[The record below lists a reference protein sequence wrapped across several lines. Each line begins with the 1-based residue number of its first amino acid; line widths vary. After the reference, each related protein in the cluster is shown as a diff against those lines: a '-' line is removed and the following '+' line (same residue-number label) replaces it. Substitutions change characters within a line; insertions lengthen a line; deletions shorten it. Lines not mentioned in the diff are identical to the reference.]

1 MYMIF
6 DVRTPEEFSTGH
18 LPGAINIPAN
28 HLGSSELCGAQPQQS
43 ITLYCPDEKLAS
55 VALSIL
61 KGRGYEDVLISEE
74 LAPSSIPPE
83 PIAPLE
89 IHAYKH

>member
-1 MYMIF
+1 MIF
-6 DVRTPEEFSTGH
+6 DIRTTEEFSTGH

-28 HLGSSELCGAQPQQS
+28 HLGSSELCGAKTFQE

-61 KGRGYEDVLISEE
+61 KGRGFDNVIISNE
-74 LAPSSIPPE
+74 LAPSSL
-83 PIAPLE
+83 PIEEVAPVQIYE
-89 IHAYKH
+89 YKH

>member
-1 MYMIF
+1 MLLL

-18 LPGAINIPAN
+18 LKGAINIPAN
-28 HLGSSELCGAQPQQS
+28 HLGSSELCGARPPQA
-43 ITLYCPDEKLAS
+43 ITLYCPDEKLAV

-61 KGRGYEDVLISEE
+61 KGRGFEDVTITQE
-74 LAPSSIPPE
+74 LAPSSIPIPE
-83 PIAPLE
+83 EPPLE